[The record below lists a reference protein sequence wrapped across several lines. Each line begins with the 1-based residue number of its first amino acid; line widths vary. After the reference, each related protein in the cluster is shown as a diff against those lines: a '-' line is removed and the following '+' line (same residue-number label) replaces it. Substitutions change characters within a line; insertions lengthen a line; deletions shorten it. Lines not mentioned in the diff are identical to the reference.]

1 VEARLRSEL
10 DQKDK
15 ALWALERAWAAGPRG
30 SGLAIRV
37 ARIYQARKRDIDAEK
52 ILKEALTRNAD
63 DKQAHQMLALHYLRQ
78 PNFDADLVEQH
89 LRNSFSAGDANYEER
104 YVLGEFLFYRGQ
116 PQKSSELFDYI
127 NMKASPSFRKVA
139 PRKESAI
146 TSLLGRYS
154 GTVDAMK
161 PQFFF
166 IRSGS
171 YPSNVFAHNSL
182 VDAEVLPELSVG
194 SDVNFRIRFNRSGPC
209 AIDLKLGR
217 STK

>member
-1 VEARLRSEL
+1 LAEDAKSHDAIFFAEKVKDAETALAKAQQEFPDDADIIQVEARLRSEL

-63 DKQAHQMLALHYLRQ
+63 DKQAHQMLALHNLRQ
-78 PNFDADLVEQH
+78 PNFDAGLVEQH

-116 PQKSSELFDYI
+116 PQKASELFDYI
-127 NMKASPSFRKVA
+127 NQKAPPSFRKVA

-154 GTVDAMK
+154 GTVDGMK

-171 YPSNVFAHNSL
+171 YA
-182 VDAEVLPELSVG
+182 
-194 SDVNFRIRFNRSGPC
+194 
-209 AIDLKLGR
+209 
-217 STK
+217 